1 MINSFAIN
9 KPVPGD
15 SIVSFGAGSA
25 ITKDT
30 ILNKFKF
37 EKDYCKKQHQ
47 PTLWTYFNYKS
58 QRMEFADKKVQFRAI
73 NELWKAQGFKFTKQ
87 KSKPELAKLI
97 GARSVIGHVWQNTS
111 LTEANSPSHTEPLS
125 MMMGY
130 MNAGNEVVTWEIN
143 W

>member
-1 MINSFAIN
+1 MINSFTSQ

-15 SIVSFGAGSA
+15 SIISFGFGSL
-25 ITKDT
+25 ITKDM

-37 EKDYCKKQHQ
+37 EKDYCKKHHQ
-47 PTLWTYFNYKS
+47 PALWTYFNYNA
-58 QRMEFADKKVQFRAI
+58 QRMEFADKKSQFRAI

-87 KSKPELAKLI
+87 VRKPELAKAI
-97 GARSVIGHVWQNTS
+97 GATSVIGHVWQNTN
-111 LTEANSPSHTEPLS
+111 LTEANSSSHTEPLS
-125 MMMGY
+125 AMMGY